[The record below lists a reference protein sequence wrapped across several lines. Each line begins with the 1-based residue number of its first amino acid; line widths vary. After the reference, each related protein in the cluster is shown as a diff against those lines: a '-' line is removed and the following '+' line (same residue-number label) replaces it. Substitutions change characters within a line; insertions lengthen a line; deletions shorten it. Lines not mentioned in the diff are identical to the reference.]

1 MSDSKGSSVAI
12 IGMGL
17 CTSVGSNCIQNWEN
31 VKKSND
37 FLSPQELFESPR
49 YASKLCGEIK
59 SFDEDFK
66 NSKLS
71 KCAKSLI
78 VAAKEALAS
87 ANLSDELK
95 EECGIFLGTSI
106 GGVFECEEALRKNI
120 ENSSED
126 FSALRNYE
134 CSSLSDMLAKKF
146 SLKGMRMAFSTACS
160 SSGLA
165 IEAACNAI
173 YDGKIK
179 VALVCGVDALSRI
192 TVNGFASLML
202 LSNSKCKAF
211 DKSRDG
217 INLGEGAGVMIL
229 ANEDFAKKSFAK
241 IASCASSCDAHH
253 ATAPH
258 PEGLGLA
265 KSISD
270 VLTFAGIS
278 SKEIDCV
285 CAHGTGTEA
294 NDSTE
299 FLAMQKIFADNIPP
313 YFSLKGIFGHTL
325 GASGIVNAIISV
337 MALNEKIIPQSKGF
351 CEASLPIT
359 KEPNRDLKNLDI
371 KYVLSNSLGFGGN
384 NSSILLS
391 SSNARE
397 IKKDNKKLCIYS
409 SGVISPMGN
418 SCFEFF
424 ENFSTSKNHKC
435 ITENILSTVSP
446 LKKRRFAR
454 LQQMIL
460 DSSFQCFE
468 KINNVNYD
476 ADNTCTVYATGLGMT
491 SETSRFIENILVK
504 KEAEAIPSAFINSVH
519 NAPSALIANEK
530 KLRGLNSAVTAKEL
544 SFESA
549 LWQAWAQ
556 CKYTNI
562 SSALI
567 SAGDE
572 THPFIEKFKT
582 KHAIY
587 SQENLPVGEG
597 AVSYFAMLENEEYS
611 KSAVMKIHFIEF
623 ASKKNSAKE
632 NALWVLGKLKENGIS
647 DIDAWIIPSIANKF
661 EEKIYREVFNLVNA
675 KKSVNIENHVGQS
688 YINSAY
694 FPLVSQLLG
703 KGKYAQ
709 FTISSTGCV
718 ALTVLEV
725 L

>member
-1 MSDSKGSSVAI
+1 MPDFCASNVAV

-17 CTSVGSNCIQNWEN
+17 CTSAGNDCIQNWEN
-31 VKKSND
+31 VKKSCD
-37 FLSPQELFESPR
+37 FFSPQKMFKSLR
-49 YASKLCGEIK
+49 YESKLCGEIK
-59 SFDEDFK
+59 SFDKDFK

-78 VAAKEALAS
+78 IATEEALMS
-87 ANLSDELK
+87 ANLSDDLK
-95 EECGIFLGTSI
+95 SECGIFLGTSI
-106 GGVFECEEALRKNI
+106 GGVFECEEALR
-120 ENSSED
+120 ENLENASD
-126 FSALRNYE
+126 NFSALRYYE
-134 CSSLSDMLAKKF
+134 CSSLADMLAKKF
-146 SLKGMRMAFSTACS
+146 SLKGMRMSFSTACS

-165 IEAACNAI
+165 IEAACNAL

-179 VALVCGVDALSRI
+179 AALVCGVDALSRI
-192 TVNGFASLML
+192 TVNGFGSLML
-202 LSNSKCKAF
+202 LSNSKSKPF

-229 ANEDFAKKSFAK
+229 VKGDLSKKSLAK
-241 IASCASSCDAHH
+241 IAACASSCDAHH

-265 KSISD
+265 KSVEDIIALAEISPKD
-270 VLTFAGIS
+270 IS
-278 SKEIDCV
+278 CV

-299 FLAMQKIFADNIPP
+299 FLAMQKIFTDNIPP

-337 MALNEKIIPQSKGF
+337 MAMQEKTIPPSTGF
-351 CEASLPIT
+351 VECDTPIT
-359 KEPNRDLKNLDI
+359 KNPNCDLKNLDI

-391 SSNARE
+391 NQSRE
-397 IKKDNKKLCIYS
+397 LVKKDNRKLCIYS
-409 SGVISPMGN
+409 SGVISPVGN
-418 SCFEFF
+418 SYEDFTK
-424 ENFSTSKNHKC
+424 NFVNSKNNECDTK
-435 ITENILSTVSP
+435 NILSAISP

-460 DSSFQCFE
+460 DSALQCFE
-468 KINNVNYD
+468 KIND
-476 ADNTCTVYATGLGMT
+476 ISFDSDNTSTVYATGLGMT
-491 SETSRFIENILVK
+491 SETSRFIENVLIK
-504 KEAEAIPSAFINSVH
+504 QEAEPIPSAFINSVH

-556 CKYTNI
+556 MKYSTP

-572 THPFIEKFKT
+572 RHPFAEKFK
-582 KHAIY
+582 KNHSIY
-587 SQENLPVGEG
+587 SRKDSAISEG
-597 AVSYFAMLENEEYS
+597 AVSYFAMLENEEYV
-611 KSAVMKIHFIEF
+611 KNALMKMHFIEF
-623 ASKKNSAKE
+623 ADKKNSPKE
-632 NALWVLGKLKENGIS
+632 NARWVLEKLKQNNIC
-647 DIDAWIIPSIANKF
+647 DINSWIIPSIANAY
-661 EEKIYREVFNLVNA
+661 EEKIYNAVFDLVDA
-675 KKSVNIENHVGQS
+675 KERINIENHLGQS

-694 FPLVSQLLG
+694 FPLVAQMLG
-703 KGKYAQ
+703 AGKYAC

-718 ALTVLEV
+718 ALMVLEV